1 MMNRMIPKAA
11 MMITETAKHELRPSR
26 SLLKKAVHRSRTLS
40 TDGLLE
46 RLFTVLF
53 SGLVYPQ
60 IWEDPEVDLAAM
72 EIERGHHIVA
82 IASGG
87 CNILSYLLAEPAR
100 IAAVD
105 LNRAHVALCRLKL
118 AGLNALPSWED
129 YYRFFGAADEVGNA
143 RIYRALLRPHLDA
156 ETRRYWDGRTP
167 LGRRRITCFERN
179 IYTNGLLGRLIG
191 AGHALAGLY
200 GKDVTEILR
209 SRSLSEQR
217 RFFETEI
224 APLFDKRLVR
234 WITESPVSLFGL
246 GIPPSQYKELA
257 GDRCMSD
264 VLRGRLERLAC
275 GFPLHENYFA
285 WQAFGRAYAP
295 GACGPLPPYLNRNH
309 FAQLRAASGRV
320 SIEQISITESLRR
333 MPACSVDR
341 VVLLD
346 AQDWMTNAQLNEL
359 WSAITCAAAPAARVI
374 FRTAGT
380 ETLLPGR
387 VDAGVLASWM
397 YLAERSRELAA
408 RDRSS
413 IYGGFH
419 IYELLR
425 LN

>member
-1 MMNRMIPKAA
+1 
-11 MMITETAKHELRPSR
+11 
-26 SLLKKAVHRSRTLS
+26 
-40 TDGLLE
+40 
-46 RLFTVLF
+46 F

-72 EIERGHHIVA
+72 EIERSHHIVA

-118 AGLNALPSWED
+118 AGLKALPSWED

-224 APLFDKRLVR
+224 APLFDKRL
-234 WITESPVSLFGL
+234 
-246 GIPPSQYKELA
+246 
-257 GDRCMSD
+257 
-264 VLRGRLERLAC
+264 
-275 GFPLHENYFA
+275 
-285 WQAFGRAYAP
+285 
-295 GACGPLPPYLNRNH
+295 
-309 FAQLRAASGRV
+309 
-320 SIEQISITESLRR
+320 
-333 MPACSVDR
+333 
-341 VVLLD
+341 
-346 AQDWMTNAQLNEL
+346 
-359 WSAITCAAAPAARVI
+359 
-374 FRTAGT
+374 
-380 ETLLPGR
+380 
-387 VDAGVLASWM
+387 
-397 YLAERSRELAA
+397 
-408 RDRSS
+408 
-413 IYGGFH
+413 
-419 IYELLR
+419 
-425 LN
+425 